1 MMNFSWEPII
11 LARWFSPLA
20 CRVCE
25 TGAPISGNGFSSLR
39 RRTARALLFL
49 TVFGSVHPAPPVN
62 AATRHHRKAAA
73 KKAVREAPKPKAA
86 GAAALLALAQRELDQ
101 RNFQVAS
108 EYAQR
113 AGKQAPTLDD
123 YANYI
128 RAEAEL
134 SLRNY
139 AEVTKAVVH
148 VIAHNPASPLDVAAA
163 AVAVQ
168 ADLDNDKPKSALE
181 LMRKYYDRIPQ
192 PQADFLLARSLQ
204 ATGDLPHAAEYFQ
217 RVYYGYP
224 KAQSASDSEGFLNDL
239 KTRLGENYPP
249 PMPAAMLGRAMKLA
263 DAGDYVGARN
273 ELNNVIPQLGGA
285 QNEVA
290 RVRLGV
296 VDFLNRNYAQAKS
309 YLENL
314 KVSDPE
320 ADAERLDYLVRSML
334 RIDKQANVESYLD
347 ILAAKYPQSRWR
359 LDVLLTA
366 GNLALIANDQK
377 SYMASFSACA
387 ASFPNDPGAAWCHWR
402 IAFQAY
408 RDGSAGAT
416 DMFKTYLVRFPTTEH
431 ANSALYYLGRISEKA
446 GDMPCARAYFDAVL
460 DHYPNTYYAIL
471 ARDHLKNAK
480 VRAAEPNLPTLQF
493 LRELKWPARPQAP
506 SFVPDRDTQKRLAR
520 ARLLHLALLD
530 SWAELEL
537 RYGATTDGNQPYLY
551 AYELAKVARDSGST
565 NRAIRYI
572 KNYAPSYLLMG
583 VEDAP
588 LSFWQMAFPIPY
600 RNPIYQYS
608 RAQGLDPYL
617 VSALIRQESEFNPQ
631 AISPANAYGLMQV
644 LPSTGRQLARQL
656 RIRRFSSRSLLTP
669 ERNIQLGTKY
679 FRWLI
684 DVCNG
689 REECALAAFNAGK
702 SRTDLWQTWGAFSE
716 PAEFIETIP
725 FAETRGYVQVVL
737 RNADMYR
744 RLYSSTPPGPPSA
757 SPAPRAAKSKT
768 THKRLAHPKR

>member
-1 MMNFSWEPII
+1 MNLFWEPII
-11 LARWFSPLA
+11 LARWLSAPVSAAGASSGDHPRNILTWVRRQTGLVLLCATVLLCFS
-20 CRVCE
+20 
-25 TGAPISGNGFSSLR
+25 
-39 RRTARALLFL
+39 TAARL
-49 TVFGSVHPAPPVN
+49 S
-62 AATRHHRKAAA
+62 AATRPHRKPLA

-108 EYAQR
+108 EYANR
-113 AGKQAPTLDD
+113 AAKQAPTLDD
-123 YANYI
+123 YANYV

-134 SLRNY
+134 SQRNY

-148 VIAHNPASPLDVAAA
+148 VFSHNPPSPLDGAAA

-168 ADLDNDKPKSALE
+168 GDLDNDKPKSALE
-181 LMRKYYDRIPQ
+181 LMRKYYDHIPQ
-192 PQADFLLARSLQ
+192 PQADFLLARSLN
-204 ATGDLPHAAEYFQ
+204 ATGDLAHAAEYFQ

-224 KAQSASDSEGFLNDL
+224 KTQSASDSEGFLNDL
-239 KTRLGENYPP
+239 KTKLGESYPP

-263 DAGDYVGARN
+263 EARDYVAAKN

-296 VDFLNRNYAQAKS
+296 VDFLNRDYARAKS
-309 YLENL
+309 YLETL
-314 KVSDPE
+314 KVSDAE
-320 ADAERLDYLVRSML
+320 ADAERLDYLIRSML
-334 RIDKQANVESYLD
+334 RIDKQANVQTYLD
-347 ILAAKYPQSRWR
+347 TLAAKYPQSPWR
-359 LDVLLTA
+359 LDVLLTVA
-366 GNLALIANDQK
+366 NQALVANDQTR
-377 SYMASFSACA
+377 YMALFSACA
-387 ASFPNDPGAAWCHWR
+387 ASFPNDGGAAWCHWR

-408 RDGSAGAT
+408 RGGSTGAT
-416 DMFKTYLVRFPTTEH
+416 DMFKAYLVRFPNTEH

-471 ARDHLKNAK
+471 ARDHLKNSR
-480 VRAAEPNLPTLQF
+480 VRAAEPNLPVLQF
-493 LRELKWPARPQAP
+493 LRELKWPLRPQAP
-506 SFVPDRDTQKRLAR
+506 SFVPDRNTQKRLAR

-537 RYGATTDGNQPYLY
+537 RYGATNDGNQPYLY
-551 AYELAKVARDSGST
+551 AYELAKVANDSRST

-600 RNPIYQYS
+600 RASINQYS
-608 RAQGLDPYL
+608 RAQGLDPFL

-656 RIRRFSSRSLLTP
+656 RIRRFSSSSLLTP
-669 ERNIQLGTKY
+669 DRNIQLGTKY

-689 REECALAAFNAGK
+689 HEECALAAFNAGK
-702 SRTDLWQTWGAFSE
+702 SRTDLWQTWGTFSE

-725 FAETRGYVQVVL
+725 FGETRGYVQVVL

-744 RLYSSTPPGPPSA
+744 RLYSSAPPGPPSA
-757 SPAPRAAKSKT
+757 RPAPRASKSKAAP
-768 THKRLAHPKR
+768 KARVHPKR

>member
-1 MMNFSWEPII
+1 MNFSWEPII
-11 LARWFSPLA
+11 LARWVSALA
-20 CRVCE
+20 CGVRE
-25 TGAPISGNGFSSLR
+25 NGAPNSQNIFGWLR
-39 RRTARALLFL
+39 RRTARVLLFVL
-49 TVFGSVHPAPPVN
+49 LLCCVHPAPRLSAV
-62 AATRHHRKAAA
+62 TRHHRRPAA
-73 KKAVREAPKPKAA
+73 KKVVREAPKPKAA

-113 AGKQAPTLDD
+113 AAKQAPTLDD

-134 SLRNY
+134 SQRNY
-139 AEVTKAVVH
+139 GEVTKAVVH
-148 VIAHNPASPLDVAAA
+148 IFSHNPPSPLDGPAA

-168 ADLDNDKPKSALE
+168 ADLDGDKPKRALE
-181 LMRKYYDRIPQ
+181 LMRKYYDHIPQ

-204 ATGDLPHAAEYFQ
+204 ATGDLAHAAEYFQ

-239 KTRLGENYPP
+239 KTRLGESYPP

-263 DAGDYVGARN
+263 EARDFDGARN

-320 ADAERLDYLVRSML
+320 ADAERIDYLVRSMF
-334 RIDKQANVESYLD
+334 RIDKQANVQAHLD
-347 ILAAKYPQSRWR
+347 TLAAKYPQSRWR
-359 LDVLLTA
+359 LDMLLTA
-366 GNLALIANDQK
+366 ANQALVANDQK
-377 SYMASFSACA
+377 SYMALFSACA

-416 DMFKTYLVRFPTTEH
+416 DMFKTYLVRFPNTEH

-471 ARDHLKNAK
+471 ARDHLKNPK
-480 VRAAEPNLPTLQF
+480 VRAAEPNLATLQF
-493 LRELKWPARPQAP
+493 LRELKWPSRPQAP

-530 SWAELEL
+530 SWAEMEL
-537 RYGATTDGNQPYLY
+537 QYGATSDGNQPYLY
-551 AYELAKVARDSGST
+551 AYELAKIARDSGST

-572 KNYAPSYLLMG
+572 KNYAPGYLLMG

-600 RNPIYQYS
+600 RNPINQYS

-656 RIRRFSSRSLLTP
+656 RIRRFSSRGLLTP

-702 SRTDLWQTWGAFSE
+702 SRTDLWQTWGTFSE

-725 FAETRGYVQVVL
+725 FGETRGYVQVVL

-757 SPAPRAAKSKT
+757 RPAPRSTKSKAAPKRPAH
-768 THKRLAHPKR
+768 HKR